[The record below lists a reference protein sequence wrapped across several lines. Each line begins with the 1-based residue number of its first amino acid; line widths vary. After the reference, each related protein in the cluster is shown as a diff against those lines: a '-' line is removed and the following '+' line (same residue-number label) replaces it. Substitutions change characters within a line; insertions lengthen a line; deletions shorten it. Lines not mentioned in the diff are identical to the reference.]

1 MRWCCGRYPLHITQ
15 NVRDF
20 HKVLLEFHLHDSLHE
35 VDISGNSNQIL
46 PRKYFGS
53 RCDKPVTIGAN
64 CMWDN
69 TTTRESWQ
77 SEPIECKK
85 VTTMIAIMT
94 MCFSCWRRRQ
104 TRGKRWT
111 PYWFCFFTGYFA
123 RSTSHWYLF
132 CRLLLEVSVL
142 LCFSYL
148 LFVMTIFKWIFSVC
162 QSFRTACCSGGMK
175 GIGKCAEVEFR
186 RRQNLHALPVAT
198 VDTIKLFLCV

>member
-94 MCFSCWRRRQ
+94 MCFSC
-104 TRGKRWT
+104 
-111 PYWFCFFTGYFA
+111 
-123 RSTSHWYLF
+123 
-132 CRLLLEVSVL
+132 
-142 LCFSYL
+142 
-148 LFVMTIFKWIFSVC
+148 
-162 QSFRTACCSGGMK
+162 
-175 GIGKCAEVEFR
+175 
-186 RRQNLHALPVAT
+186 
-198 VDTIKLFLCV
+198 